1 MDAVDQPLS
10 LSTAKTHMAGL
21 VQAAETGEV
30 VHISRHGKPFSVL
43 ISEQAYALLQG
54 HQFRRGMWTVI
65 ADWRAAA
72 HGSRLAQPLLIQSCD
87 GLELRILVQEGAAA
101 LEGGRRDPGISERKS
116 LFSFDLRS
124 LQQ

>member
-1 MDAVDQPLS
+1 VDLAGRQNRFSAVVDE
-10 LSTAKTHMAGL
+10 
-21 VQAAETGEV
+21 AETGEV
-30 VHISRHGKPFSVL
+30 VHISRHGKPVAVL

-116 LFSFDLRS
+116 LFGFDLRS
-124 LQQ
+124 LKQ

>member
-1 MDAVDQPLS
+1 MAAVWTLQDGKNRFS
-10 LSTAKTHMAGL
+10 A
-21 VQAAETGEV
+21 VVDAAETGEV
-30 VHISRHGKPFSVL
+30 VHISRHGKPLAVL

-65 ADWRAAA
+65 ADWCAAA

-116 LFSFDLRS
+116 LFGFDLRS

>member
-1 MDAVDQPLS
+1 MAAVWTLQDGKNRFS
-10 LSTAKTHMAGL
+10 A
-21 VQAAETGEV
+21 VVDEAETGEV
-30 VHISRHGKPFSVL
+30 VHISRHGKPVAVL

-116 LFSFDLRS
+116 LFGFDLRS

>member
-1 MDAVDQPLS
+1 MAAVWTLQDGKNRFS
-10 LSTAKTHMAGL
+10 A
-21 VQAAETGEV
+21 VVDAAETGEV
-30 VHISRHGKPFSVL
+30 VHISRHGKPVAVL

-101 LEGGRRDPGISERKS
+101 LEGGSRDPGISERKS
-116 LFSFDLRS
+116 LFGFDLRS
-124 LQQ
+124 LKQ